1 MKTPFNFGGLT
12 AEYTNYI
19 KAKIVVLPIPFDK
32 TTTWG
37 KGSDKGPKA
46 MIEASM
52 NMELYDIPTDSE
64 VFLKGIFT
72 AKDIKAPTPETMVK
86 KAYEKVKEFLA
97 DNKFVVSLGG
107 EHSVSV
113 GPIKA
118 YAEKFKNLS
127 VLHLDAHSD
136 RREEYDGSKLSHA
149 CAMARAE
156 EIINPAPFK
165 KGGRIKD
172 VVPSAEEVAKSVV
185 SVGIRS
191 MDSSELKNIKKDK
204 IFYAEEIRKSKNWIK
219 EATNKLSKNVY
230 VTIDLDVFDSSI
242 MPSTGTPEP
251 GGMDWYQ
258 VIDLLKKVSQN
269 KNIVGFDVVELMPTA
284 NKAPDFLAAKL
295 IYKLLSYKF
304 CL

>member
-1 MKTPFNFGGLT
+1 MYTPYNFGGL
-12 AEYTNYI
+12 AKEYTNYK

-37 KGSDKGPKA
+37 KGSDKGPAA

-64 VFLKGIFT
+64 VYLKGIFT

-86 KAYEKVKEFLA
+86 KAYEKVKEFLG
-97 DNKFVVSLGG
+97 DGKFVVSLGG

-118 YAEKFKNLS
+118 CAEKFKNLS

-136 RREEYDGSKLSHA
+136 RRDSYDGSKLSHA
-149 CAMARAE
+149 CAIARAKDYV
-156 EIINPAPFK
+156 K
-165 KGGRIKD
+165 K
-172 VVPSAEEVAKSVV
+172 VT

-191 MDSSELKNIKKDK
+191 LDSSELKSLRKDK
-204 IFYAEEIRKSKNWIK
+204 VFFAESLTSPGLSLVRRGTKKSNWIA
-219 EATNKLSKNVY
+219 EAVGSLTENVY

-251 GGMDWYQ
+251 GGMNWFQ
-258 VIDLLKKVSQN
+258 VTELLAAAAKK
-269 KNIVGFDVVELMPTA
+269 KNIVGFDVVELAPT
-284 NKAPDFLAAKL
+284 NYDKAPNFLAAKL
-295 IYKLLSYKF
+295 IYRLLSYVFFPTKDRYF
-304 CL
+304 